1 LSRIDLHLHTSESDG
16 KLNPAEIVTRAAHIG
31 LKVMAI
37 CDHDT
42 VNGIMPALEAVSQ
55 FPSLTLI
62 PGVEIST
69 DVPSGEVH
77 ILGYFINYKDNE
89 LSGILAGM
97 RNARVERAHKMIDK
111 LAGLGVKIDWP
122 RVREIVGSGTV
133 GRPHIAQ
140 AMLEKGYVFS
150 IKDAFMQYI
159 GRGRPAYVEW
169 QKMTPEMAVALVV
182 RSHGLPVLAHPL
194 TAAGPETLI
203 AELIPAGLCGIEAF
217 YNDNSAEHVNW
228 ALNLA
233 RQNNLLVTG
242 GSDYHGLDETAE
254 TPIGGA
260 AVPEWVAEKL
270 IALARERNIDFPVT
284 LKPEAAPKK

>member
-1 LSRIDLHLHTSESDG
+1 MSRVDLHIHTSDSDG
-16 KLNPAEIVTRAAHIG
+16 KYTPAEVVTRAAHAG
-31 LKVMAI
+31 LKLIAI

-42 VNGIMPALEAVSQ
+42 INGIVPALEAVSK
-55 FPSLTLI
+55 FPSLALI

-77 ILGYFINYKDNE
+77 ILGYFIDYKDGE
-89 LSGILAGM
+89 LGGILAGM
-97 RNARVERAHKMIDK
+97 RNARIERAHKMIDK

-122 RVREIVGSGTV
+122 RVREIAGSGTV

-140 AMLEKGYVFS
+140 AMLEKGYIFS
-150 IKDAFMQYI
+150 IKDAFVQYI
-159 GRGRPAYVEW
+159 GRGGPAYVQWE
-169 QKMTPEMAVALVV
+169 KMTPEMAVALVV

-194 TAAGPETLI
+194 TANSPEALV
-203 AELIPAGLCGIEAF
+203 AELVPAGLTGIEAF
-217 YNDNSAEHVNW
+217 YNDNSAEQVTW

-233 RQNNLLVTG
+233 RRNNLLVTG

-260 AVPEWVAEKL
+260 PVPEWVAEKL
-270 IALARERNIDFPVT
+270 IALARERNIGFPVT